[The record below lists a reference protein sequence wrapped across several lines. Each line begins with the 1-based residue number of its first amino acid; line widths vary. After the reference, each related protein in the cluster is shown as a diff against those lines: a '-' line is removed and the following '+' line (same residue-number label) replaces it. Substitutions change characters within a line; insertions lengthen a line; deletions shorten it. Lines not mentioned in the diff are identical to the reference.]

1 MKLKNLTYV
10 YHSGRVNRYT
20 SSRNYPEE
28 FFYGLN
34 SVKKHFENT
43 DIIEFDNDLDSK
55 LINLFSRF
63 LRKISGLPF
72 FLEKLISKNNF
83 RKLINSNLIVLT
95 NQRMGFSALPVLII
109 TKLLKK
115 QTSCVFIMGLYN
127 VNTKKKIKL
136 LMRQIFT
143 YIFLLTIDKLIF
155 LSEGEYEYSR
165 TKYTKLK
172 NKFSFIPFCI
182 DTDFW
187 KSSPNINKD
196 TKDILFIGNDGM
208 RDYKF
213 VIELAKKMPEIQF
226 TFITKKIQQAD
237 LLSDNVTLING
248 VWSEE
253 TLSDEDI
260 KKLYENSALSIIPL
274 HESLQPSGQSVALQ
288 SMSMGIPVLITRTE
302 GFWEPKIFEHQKN
315 IIFIKNNEIQAWEKQ
330 IVEIF
335 ENYEMSNLIASNARK
350 LVTENNNLL
359 KFNKKLDSI
368 IFD

>member
-1 MKLKNLTYV
+1 MKLINLTYV
-10 YHSGRVNRYT
+10 YHSGRVDRYT
-20 SSRNYPEE
+20 SSRSYPKE

-34 SVKKHFENT
+34 SIKESFENT

-55 LINLFSRF
+55 LINLLSRF

-83 RKLINSNLIVLT
+83 RKLTNSDLIVLT

-115 QTSCVFIMGLYN
+115 QTSCVFVMGLYN

-136 LMRQIFT
+136 LIRRVFT

-155 LSEGEYEYSR
+155 LSEGEYDYSR
-165 TKYTKLK
+165 TKYTKLQ
-172 NKFSFIPFCI
+172 NKFSFIPFCV

-187 KSSPNINKD
+187 KSSRNINKD
-196 TKDILFIGNDGM
+196 TKNILFIGNDGM

-213 VIELAKKMPEIQF
+213 VIELAKNMPEIQF
-226 TFITKKIQQAD
+226 TFITKKIQQSD
-237 LLSDNVTLING
+237 LLSDNVKLING

-260 KKLYENSALSIIPL
+260 KKLYENSNLTIIPL
-274 HESLQPSGQSVALQ
+274 KESLQPSGQSVALQ
-288 SMSMGIPVLITRTE
+288 SMSMGIPVLITKTK
-302 GFWEPKIFEHQKN
+302 GFWEPRIFKHLEN
-315 IIFIKNNEIQAWEKQ
+315 IIFIEKNETKTWEKQ
-330 IVEIF
+330 IIDVL
-335 ENYEMSNLIASNARK
+335 ENYQMSNSIANNARK
-350 LVTENNNLL
+350 IVTENNNLS
-359 KFNKKLDSI
+359 KFNKKLNSI
-368 IFD
+368 IFN